1 MIKKMIT
8 VAAIIG
14 LMLIACIDDFS
25 YGMDIPEQDRGLDD
39 LDWSENVRV
48 QGEQDACRT
57 DLECAEAFGET
68 PPEMEDEK

>member
-8 VAAIIG
+8 GIAIVG
-14 LMLIACIDDFS
+14 LMLIACIDDFT
-25 YGMDIPEQDRGLDD
+25 YGMDIPEQYRGFDD
-39 LDWSENVRV
+39 LDWSENIRV
-48 QGEQDACRT
+48 QEEQNACHT